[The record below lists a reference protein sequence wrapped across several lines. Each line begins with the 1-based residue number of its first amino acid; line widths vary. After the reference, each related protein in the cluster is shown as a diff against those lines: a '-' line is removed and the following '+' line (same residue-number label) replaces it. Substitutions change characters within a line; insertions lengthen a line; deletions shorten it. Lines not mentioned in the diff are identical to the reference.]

1 MQEKRPFTGAQ
12 RVYAALRHAIITL
25 EIDPGT
31 PLEEERLCKKYKV
44 SRTPMREALIRLAS
58 DGLVELEPNK
68 GARVAALQLVDVID
82 HYEAMDVFQPAI
94 WHFATVRRNDAD
106 ILTIKK
112 AVKAFR
118 EAITREDAETIV
130 QSNYEAHC
138 AIATASHNRSLEK
151 AYQQMLIDKLRV
163 AQHAARDLT
172 RDRGRILAARLS
184 GALRI
189 LEQLVEVIDRGD
201 AKSAQSLARDYNAHV
216 REQIVAILSA
226 SLGDEIVL
234 VPPNGR
240 NGRAAVHAKTSLSEE
255 RGQRQRARRDS

>member
-1 MQEKRPFTGAQ
+1 MQKKKPSTGAQ

-25 EIDPGT
+25 EIEPGT
-31 PLEEERLCKKYKV
+31 PLEEERLCKEYKV

-94 WHFATVRRNDAD
+94 WHFATVRRDDAD

-112 AVKAFR
+112 AVEAFR
-118 EAITREDAETIV
+118 DAIACQDAEGIV
-130 QSNYEAHC
+130 RSNYEAHR
-138 AIATASHNRSLEK
+138 AVAAASHNRSLEK

-172 RDRGRILAARLS
+172 RDRGRILSTRFS

-189 LEQLVEVIDRGD
+189 LEQLVEVIVRGD
-201 AKSAQSLARDYNAHV
+201 AKIAQRLARDYNTHV
-216 REQIVAILSA
+216 REQIVAILSV

-234 VPPNGR
+234 VPPDSR
-240 NGRAAVHAKTSLSEE
+240 NGRAAGYALARLSDE
-255 RGQRQRARRDS
+255 RGRKRRA

>member
-1 MQEKRPFTGAQ
+1 MQKKRPSTGAQ

-31 PLEEERLCKKYKV
+31 PLEEERLCKEYKV

-82 HYEAMDVFQPAI
+82 HYEAMDIFQPAI

-106 ILTIKK
+106 IIAIKK
-112 AVKAFR
+112 AVESFR
-118 EAITREDAETIV
+118 DSVARENADAIVR
-130 QSNYEAHC
+130 SNYEAHR
-138 AIATASHNRSLEK
+138 AIAAASHNRSLEK
-151 AYQQMLIDKLRV
+151 SYQQMLTDKLRI

-172 RDRGRILAARLS
+172 SDRGRILAARFF

-189 LEQLVEVIDRGD
+189 LEQLVEVIGRGD
-201 AKSAQSLARDYNAHV
+201 AKKAQSLARNYNAHV
-216 REQIVAILSA
+216 REQIVVILSA

-234 VPPNGR
+234 VPSDSGKGSAAALAQTRLFDEPVR
-240 NGRAAVHAKTSLSEE
+240 KRRA
-255 RGQRQRARRDS
+255 

>member
-1 MQEKRPFTGAQ
+1 MQKNKTSTGAQ

-31 PLEEERLCKKYKV
+31 PLEEERLCKEYKV
-44 SRTPMREALIRLAS
+44 SRTPVREALIRLAA
-58 DGLVELEPNK
+58 DGLVELEANR

-94 WHFATVRRNDAD
+94 WHFATVRKNAAD
-106 ILTIKK
+106 IASIKK
-112 AVKAFR
+112 AVGGFR
-118 EAITREDAETIV
+118 NAIAREDAEAIV

-138 AIATASHNRSLEK
+138 AIAKASHNRSLEK

-189 LEQLVEVIDRGD
+189 LEQLVDVIDRGD
-201 AKSAQSLARDYNAHV
+201 AKNAQNLARDYNAHV

-226 SLGDEIVL
+226 SLGNKVVL
-234 VPPNGR
+234 VPPDGR
-240 NGRAAVHAKTSLSEE
+240 TRRTAVPAQSRLSEAA
-255 RGQRQRARRDS
+255 QRQGARRDS